1 MRKVRYIIQNTVF
14 YCENNII
21 QIFPILE
28 KVGNEKW
35 EILCE
40 KK

>member
-1 MRKVRYIIQNTVF
+1 MRKVRYITQNTVF

-21 QIFPILE
+21 KIFPILE
-28 KVGNEKW
+28 KEEDEKW
-35 EILCE
+35 EILCG